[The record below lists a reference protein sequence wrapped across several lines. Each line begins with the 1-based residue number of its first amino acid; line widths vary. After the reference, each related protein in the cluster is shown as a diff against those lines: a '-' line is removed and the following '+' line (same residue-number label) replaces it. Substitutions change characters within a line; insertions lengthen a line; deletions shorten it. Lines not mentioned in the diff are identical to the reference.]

1 MASWAGSAVC
11 QYRLESKLHPTSAT
25 HSRALITRVSSNLL
39 SRLWQGSLAGLATQ
53 GRDVRCCYRLR
64 VFPQGN
70 ENKGFHLA
78 KQITLGIDA
87 FAFPSLK
94 AVGNGTCVPCD
105 ARDVIEMSRGV
116 KCSSL
121 LASQMALPCACCRA
135 ESTGGRCLGHCLKNS
150 PS

>member
-1 MASWAGSAVC
+1 MARQFNRARHPGQRC
-11 QYRLESKLHPTSAT
+11 Q
-25 HSRALITRVSSNLL
+25 VLL
-39 SRLWQGSLAGLATQ
+39 SSSG
-53 GRDVRCCYRLR
+53 
-64 VFPQGN
+64 FPQGI

-105 ARDVIEMSRGV
+105 ARDVIETSCGV

-121 LASQMALPCACCRA
+121 LASQMALPGVCCRE
-135 ESTGGRCLGHCLKNS
+135 ESTGGRCLGHCWKK
-150 PS
+150 